1 MKKQLK
7 TITSILF
14 FGSFIFMGISSGEE
28 SKTNDEGSGDSQT
41 EEVAQK
47 INIGSTY
54 SLDAYH
60 QIQFKS
66 ATRYWIYQKPLNCG
80 GEGNWSQS
88 GNKII
93 LGPNDSACESTIN
106 MQGEYTIEDILN

>member
-7 TITSILF
+7 TITSILL
-14 FGSFIFMGISSGEE
+14 FGIFIFMGISSGEDI
-28 SKTNDEGSGDSQT
+28 KKSGDTQS
-41 EEVAQK
+41 EEVVQK

-66 ATRYWIYQKPLNCG
+66 ANRYWIYQKPLNCG

-88 GNKII
+88 GDKII
-93 LGPNDSACESTIN
+93 LGPNDSNCESTMN
-106 MQGEYTIEDILN
+106 MKGEYTIDEILN

>member
-7 TITSILF
+7 TITSILL
-14 FGSFIFMGISSGEE
+14 FGIFIFMGISSGEDI
-28 SKTNDEGSGDSQT
+28 KKSGDSQS
-41 EEVAQK
+41 EEVVQK

-66 ATRYWIYQKPLNCG
+66 ANRYWIYQKPLNCG

-88 GNKII
+88 GDKII
-93 LGPNDSACESTIN
+93 LGPNDSACESTMKIK
-106 MQGEYTIEDILN
+106 GEYTIDEILN

>member
-7 TITSILF
+7 TITSILL
-14 FGSFIFMGISSGEE
+14 FGIFIFMGISSGEDI
-28 SKTNDEGSGDSQT
+28 KKSGDSQS
-41 EEVAQK
+41 EEVVQK

-66 ATRYWIYQKPLNCG
+66 ANRYWIYQKPLNCG
-80 GEGNWSQS
+80 GEGN
-88 GNKII
+88 
-93 LGPNDSACESTIN
+93 
-106 MQGEYTIEDILN
+106 

>member
-1 MKKQLK
+1 M
-7 TITSILF
+7 LF
-14 FGSFIFMGISSGEE
+14 GIFIFMGISSGEDI
-28 SKTNDEGSGDSQT
+28 KKSGNTQS
-41 EEVAQK
+41 EEVVQK

-66 ATRYWIYQKPLNCG
+66 ANRYWIYQKPLNCG

-88 GNKII
+88 GDKII
-93 LGPNDSACESTIN
+93 LGPNDSNCESTMN
-106 MQGEYTIEDILN
+106 MKGEYTIDEILN